1 MDIVI
6 IPTERGIIHSRSLL
20 SKRKEGTI
28 RIDLIPQVLLIN
40 GISNV
45 IDIRRMSDGMNV
57 SVPSNGMYPVSIEDV
72 SGIITVTLIH
82 LSLSPSLSLFLL
94 LGINVKSQSSWIQS
108 VFYSRIII

>member
-82 LSLSPSLSLFLL
+82 LSLSPSLSLSLL
-94 LGINVKSQSSWIQS
+94 VVRN
-108 VFYSRIII
+108 

>member
-6 IPTERGIIHSRSLL
+6 IPTERGIIHGHSLL

-40 GISNV
+40 GISIV

-57 SVPSNGMYPVSIEDV
+57 SIPSNGMYPVSIEDV
-72 SGIITVTLIH
+72 SEIITVTVT
-82 LSLSPSLSLFLL
+82 LSLPPPSLSLPLPL
-94 LGINVKSQSSWIQS
+94 S
-108 VFYSRIII
+108 VIRN